1 MKIKLASILALVGCF
16 VFSASQNGFAAAGQF
31 DKFRSPFAFSNVRF
45 VTRNFDFA
53 KTFDAFGGST
63 FDFANGFQS
72 TFDRTAASNGPAVN

>member
-1 MKIKLASILALVGCF
+1 MKIKLASILALVGF
-16 VFSASQNGFAAAGQF
+16 VFSAGQNGFATTGQF
-31 DKFRSPFAFSNVRF
+31 DNFRSTGAFSNFRF
-45 VTRNFDFA
+45 VNRNTDFA